1 MLATGGTTNTKN
13 YGVRRPSRPARAGL
27 KACLSF
33 GLFLAALSVA
43 DAAAPGFPTP
53 KAAGP
58 SLPDRPI
65 VSWLQP
71 SPTGC
76 AWSLYDPAQG
86 QTRKL
91 IETPTCPSRIL
102 WDRGG
107 RRAFYER
114 DGRVWEL
121 AWDKLAQPRDRAPV
135 AIPMTVPADV
145 DPESA
150 TDVVWWISH
159 TTGRLRAGRSLPLVG
174 EDELGDE
181 APRIVEYEGKRYPMA
196 PLPSVVRHPIFG
208 AQITAIALVWEMS
221 PQGQW
226 ERIAARG
233 TRIGFPLMDYCDDVS
248 CGGHNVIR
256 ERVRFS
262 DGLYAVAD
270 AHDPRFGEIDPVRSA
285 AAAECDVSGRCKP
298 DDMNLDEKTRVL
310 FEITSVSDHDMVGP
324 RVALCLVPPR
334 LRHRAFD
341 ESKCAGLL
349 ELVPASVSWSPALQ
363 RSGPYGL
370 LVDSRNASRPLLVAA
385 GKLQV
390 VWSAPNGKLA
400 TWLPWRE
407 LWQLAR

>member
-1 MLATGGTTNTKN
+1 MLATGETTNT
-13 YGVRRPSRPARAGL
+13 RTGL
-27 KACLSF
+27 KVCLGF
-33 GLFLAALSVA
+33 ALFLTALSVA
-43 DAAAPGFPTP
+43 DAAVPGFPAP

-58 SLPDRPI
+58 ALPDRPM
-65 VSWLQP
+65 VFWLQP

-91 IETPTCPSRIL
+91 TETPTCPSRIL
-102 WDRGG
+102 WDRSG

-121 AWDKLAQPRDRAPV
+121 AWDALAQPRDQGPA
-135 AIPMTVPADV
+135 AMPMTVPAGVEAD
-145 DPESA
+145 SA
-150 TDVVWWISH
+150 TDIVWWISH

-174 EDELGDE
+174 EDEVGEE
-181 APRIVEYEGKRYPMA
+181 APLTVEYEGKPYPMA
-196 PLPSVVRHPIFG
+196 PLPPVVRHPIAG
-208 AQITAIALVWEMS
+208 AQITAIALVWELS

-233 TRIGFPLMDYCDDVS
+233 TRIGFPPMDTCDDAT
-248 CGGHNVIR
+248 CGGHYLKR
-256 ERVRFS
+256 ERLRFR

-298 DDMNLDEKTRVL
+298 DDLNLDEKTRVL
-310 FEITSVSDHDMVGP
+310 LDITSISNHDLVGA
-324 RVALCLVPPR
+324 RVALCLFPPR

-341 ESKCAGLL
+341 ESKCSGLI
-349 ELVPASVSWSPALQ
+349 ELVPASVPWSPALQ
-363 RSGPYGL
+363 KSGPYGL
-370 LVDSRNASRPLLVAA
+370 LVDSRNASRPLLVTA

-390 VWSAPNGKLA
+390 VWSAPNGRLA

>member
-1 MLATGGTTNTKN
+1 M
-13 YGVRRPSRPARAGL
+13 
-27 KACLSF
+27 
-33 GLFLAALSVA
+33 A
-43 DAAAPGFPTP
+43 DAAAPGLPAP

-91 IETPTCPSRIL
+91 TETPTCPSRIL
-102 WDRGG
+102 WDRSG

-121 AWDKLAQPRDRAPV
+121 AWDRLAEPHDRAPV
-135 AIPMTVPADV
+135 AMPMTVPSGV
-145 DPESA
+145 EPESA
-150 TDVVWWISH
+150 TDVAWWISH

-174 EDELGDE
+174 EDEVGDE
-181 APRIVEYEGKRYPMA
+181 APRTVEYEGKSYPMA
-196 PLPSVVRHPIFG
+196 PLPWVVRHPIVG
-208 AQITAIALVWEMS
+208 AQVTAIALVWEVS

-233 TRIGFPLMDYCDDVS
+233 ARIGFPGMDACDDAS
-248 CGGHNVIR
+248 CGGRYIIR
-256 ERVRFS
+256 ERRRFA

-298 DDMNLDEKTRVL
+298 DNLNLDDKTRVL
-310 FEITSVSDHDMVGP
+310 FDITSVSDHDMVGP
-324 RVALCLVPPR
+324 RVALCLVPLH

-349 ELVPASVSWSPALQ
+349 ELVPASVSWSPALEK
-363 RSGPYGL
+363 SGPYGL

-385 GKLQV
+385 GRLQI
-390 VWSAPNGKLA
+390 VWSAPSGKLA

>member
-1 MLATGGTTNTKN
+1 VFATVRTSDTDGVKR
-13 YGVRRPSRPARAGL
+13 YGLPARVSL
-27 KACLSF
+27 YACVPF
-33 GLFLAALSVA
+33 GLLLAGFSLAN
-43 DAAAPGFPTP
+43 AAATDVPAP
-53 KAAGP
+53 KTAGRT
-58 SLPDRPI
+58 LPDRPI

-71 SPTGC
+71 SSTGC
-76 AWSLYDPAQG
+76 TWSLYDPEQG

-91 IETPTCPSRIL
+91 TETPTCPSRIL
-102 WDRGG
+102 WDRRG

-121 AWDKLAQPRDRAPV
+121 AWDSLAQPRNRAP
-135 AIPMTVPADV
+135 AEMPMTVPEGV
-145 DPESA
+145 DPATA

-159 TTGRLRAGRSLPLVG
+159 TTRRLRAGRSLPLVG
-174 EDELGDE
+174 EDEMGDE
-181 APRIVEYEGKRYPMA
+181 APRSVEYEGKRYPMA

-208 AQITAIALVWEMS
+208 AQITAIALVWELS

-233 TRIGFPLMDYCDDVS
+233 TRIGFPRMDSCDDVD

-256 ERVRFS
+256 ERMRFR

-270 AHDPRFGEIDPVRSA
+270 SHDPRFGEVDPVRAA
-285 AAAECDVSGRCKP
+285 AAAECDASGRCSP

-310 FEITSVSDHDMVGP
+310 FESTSISGHELVGA
-324 RVALCLVPPR
+324 RVALCLVPLR

-341 ESKCAGLL
+341 ESKCAGSV
-349 ELVPASVSWSPALQ
+349 ELVPDSVSWSPALQ

-385 GKLQV
+385 GRLQA
-390 VWSAPNGKLA
+390 VWSAPRGKLA

-407 LWQLAR
+407 LWELAR